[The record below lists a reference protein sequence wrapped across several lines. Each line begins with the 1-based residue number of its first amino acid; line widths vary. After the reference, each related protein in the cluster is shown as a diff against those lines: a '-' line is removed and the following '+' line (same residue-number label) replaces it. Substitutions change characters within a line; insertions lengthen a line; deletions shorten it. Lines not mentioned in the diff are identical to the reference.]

1 MGRFRGLGVYSS
13 TALPYALGASSSGDG
28 AGDGVGGGR
37 VSFWALRLYEM
48 LNVLHWQAMQAEF
61 STTLVSGLL
70 ARCIVMVLGG
80 DGDGNGDGANCTK
93 PTSLTRRDASTF
105 LP

>member
-1 MGRFRGLGVYSS
+1 
-13 TALPYALGASSSGDG
+13 
-28 AGDGVGGGR
+28 
-37 VSFWALRLYEM
+37 
-48 LNVLHWQAMQAEF
+48 
-61 STTLVSGLL
+61 
-70 ARCIVMVLGG
+70 VLGG